1 MWKLTIED
9 DQTNKTVVHLVRDE
23 YGLGRAEENA
33 IRLTER
39 NISRLHAQLERKNE
53 HWALR
58 DLSSYNGCYVNGQR
72 VAGAQ
77 ELNHGDVIQVGDY
90 RLALENEALLVNE
103 QDATATVPA
112 PRTAAPSSS
121 VDRLVMLMGPSPGAE
136 FELTQQ
142 RMVIGRGEDCDVAL
156 NHASVSRIHA
166 EMHPLGDGRYE
177 IVDRQSANG
186 VRVNGVELP
195 RSFIDARDVIELGDV
210 ILKFIPAGQMYT
222 PGADESLQIA
232 AIGAARRQE
241 AEESGIEA
249 FGRTSNAKWFVG
261 LGVLFLVAV
270 AAAVVIT
277 QRSTPAEMVSMKDAA
292 TARAEQTLSAAKQ
305 LLAQGD
311 PTGAYAK
318 SSEVPQGSALRE
330 TSDFR
335 QIQAA
340 YADYLF
346 TQADQ
351 ASDAADKRALYDQ
364 IARAPTID
372 RGRRNRAAE
381 QLAALSAKAVNVKDL
396 PNARPPAPPLDEAQ
410 RARTTPAPSASE
422 EAPEVPEPPPAAA
435 PPPRTPT
442 PRGERSTPPPATS
455 KGQATTL
462 VRESPF

>member
-9 DQTNKTVVHLVRDE
+9 DQANKTVVHLVRDE

-39 NISRLHAQLERKNE
+39 NISRLHAQLARSNE

-72 VAGAQ
+72 VAGTLD
-77 ELNHGDVIQVGDY
+77 LNHGDLIQVGDY
-90 RLALENEALLVNE
+90 RLSLENEALLVND

-112 PRTAAPSSS
+112 PRSAAPSSS
-121 VDRLVMLMGPSPGAE
+121 VNRLVMLMGPTPGAE

-142 RMVIGRGEDCDVAL
+142 RMLIGRGEDCDIAL
-156 NHASVSRIHA
+156 NHASVSRVHA
-166 EMHPLGDGRYE
+166 ELHPQTDGRYE

-186 VRVNGVELP
+186 VRVNGVELT

-210 ILKFIPAGQMYT
+210 ILKFIPAGQTYT

-241 AEESGIEA
+241 AEESDFGDA
-249 FGRTSNAKWFVG
+249 FGRSSNFKWGVG
-261 LGVLFLVAV
+261 LGVLFLAGVAG
-270 AAAVVIT
+270 AVVLT
-277 QRSTPAEMVSMKDAA
+277 QRSTPTEMVSVKDEA
-292 TARAEQTLSAAKQ
+292 TARAEQALSAAKV
-305 LLAQGD
+305 LLARGD
-311 PTGAYAK
+311 ARAAYAK
-318 SSEVPQGSALRE
+318 AGEVPQGSALRE

-340 YADYLF
+340 YADALF
-346 TQADQ
+346 AEADR
-351 ASDAADKRALYDQ
+351 ASDPADKRALYDQ

-381 QLAALSAKAVNVKDL
+381 QLAQLSEQAVNVQDL
-396 PNARPPAPPLDEAQ
+396 PNARPPQPIDAERGRALPSALPAASDEA
-410 RARTTPAPSASE
+410 A
-422 EAPEVPEPPPAAA
+422 EAPPPAAVPRPASTRAERTA
-435 PPPRTPT
+435 PA
-442 PRGERSTPPPATS
+442 PATS
-455 KGQATTL
+455 KGQTTTL